1 MDQTD
6 VGLPYSTLINAKS
19 NSTAI
24 IMQAYATYVFESA
37 KAVRDAIQGGSND
50 SDIIHEVDQM
60 INFQIE
66 LAKVNIT
73 LKTL

>member
-1 MDQTD
+1 
-6 VGLPYSTLINAKS
+6 
-19 NSTAI
+19 
-24 IMQAYATYVFESA
+24 MQAYATYVFESA

-73 LKTL
+73 FKTL